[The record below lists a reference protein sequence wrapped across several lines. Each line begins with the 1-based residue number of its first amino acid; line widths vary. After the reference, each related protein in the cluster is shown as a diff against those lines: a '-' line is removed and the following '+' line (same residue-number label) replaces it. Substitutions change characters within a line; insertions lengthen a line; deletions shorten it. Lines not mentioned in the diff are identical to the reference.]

1 MKSKLFHTN
10 EYISIQSRVQK
21 LINNGPNFLSRNTA
35 QSPRAAG
42 DAIENFVTESFEAI
56 LGKHCGEY
64 SANFARRAMADLAF
78 KDREGL
84 YYIVDVKTH
93 RTDTKFNMPNLTS
106 VERLA
111 RFYEDDNNFFTV
123 LMVSYGVKDV
133 KVRVSD
139 VKFVPI
145 EFLGWDCLT
154 IGALG
159 WGQIQIAN
167 SNVIKVNPGYSRK
180 KWMLEF
186 CDIML
191 EFYPKE
197 ISKIGERV
205 SRFEEVRAFWSS
217 KTDTQR
223 LTKRST
229 ER

>member
-1 MKSKLFHTN
+1 MKSRLFHSGD
-10 EYISIQSRVQK
+10 YVQVQDK
-21 LINNGPNFLSRNTA
+21 VCDLINSSPDFLSKETA

-42 DAIENFVTESFEAI
+42 DAIENIVAASFDKI

-64 SANFARRAMADLAF
+64 SSNFARRAMADLAF
-78 KDREGL
+78 KDRDGL

-111 RFYEDDNNFFTV
+111 RFYEDDTNFFTV
-123 LMVSYGVKDV
+123 LLINYSVEGVTA
-133 KVRVSD
+133 KVTHVT
-139 VKFVPI
+139 FIPI

-167 SNVIKVNPGYSRK
+167 SNVLCVNPGYARK
-180 KWMLEF
+180 RWMLEF
-186 CDIML
+186 CDVML

-197 ISKIGERV
+197 IAKIGRRI
-205 SRFEEVRAFWSS
+205 SHFEQVRDFWSR
-217 KTDTQR
+217 KAD
-223 LTKRST
+223 
-229 ER
+229 E